1 MKRATNPAALAKYL
15 QVDVT
20 TIRRWCEVY
29 GRFLSASAVPAKG
42 KNRALTEHDIRVLGM
57 VGSLRDMGR
66 LQHEI
71 EQELTTLQ
79 ADGWQGLPDLPA
91 EWSGAG
97 ESVAL
102 DVAASRA
109 SELVQVAALQVELQH
124 VRTALQAAQERVQAL
139 EAVEAR
145 NHALELDLAT
155 ARGEVAALQARLA
168 GYALG
173 GEKPIHVGLIIAVAL
188 LAGAVLVALTF
199 ILARVLM

>member
-1 MKRATNPAALAKYL
+1 M
-15 QVDVT
+15 
-20 TIRRWCEVY
+20 
-29 GRFLSASAVPAKG
+29 
-42 KNRALTEHDIRVLGM
+42 M

-71 EQELTTLQ
+71 EQELTQLQ

-91 EWSGAG
+91 EWSGVG

-124 VRTALQAAQERVQAL
+124 VKTALQAAQERVQAL

-145 NHALELDLAT
+145 NHALELELSA
-155 ARGEVAALQARLA
+155 ARGEVRELQARLA
-168 GYALG
+168 AYAITG
-173 GEKPIHVGLIIAVAL
+173 GGKPIPVALIVAVAL
-188 LAGAVLVALTF
+188 LAGAVLVALAF